1 MATNVATPFP
11 KLDLQPGSIIT
22 VTLDDAAADITQLVI
37 HGRQEAFIPGTNI
50 PAPVLLT
57 TGGVG

>member
-1 MATNVATPFP
+1 MALIVSAPLP
-11 KLDLQPGSIIT
+11 QLDLKPGTIIT
-22 VTLDDAAADITQLVI
+22 VTLDDPAAVVTRLVI

-57 TGGVG
+57 TGSGG